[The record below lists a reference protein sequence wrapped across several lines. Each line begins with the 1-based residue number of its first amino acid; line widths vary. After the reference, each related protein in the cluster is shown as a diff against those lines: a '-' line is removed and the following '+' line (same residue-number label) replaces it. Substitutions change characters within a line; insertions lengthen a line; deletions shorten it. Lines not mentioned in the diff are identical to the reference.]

1 MKLLTL
7 NTHSL
12 IEDNYQ
18 RKLLDFVDAVS
29 LQKPDII
36 ALQEVNQSISANAAG
51 DEFNRYFPC
60 GDNITIRSDNHV
72 LNATLLLCKKGIDY
86 YWTYLPIKNG
96 YGRFE
101 EGLAVM
107 SLNPIIE
114 TQIATISK
122 IDDYNNW
129 KTRKII
135 GIKTQNY
142 PDEWFFSVHYGW
154 WDDKEEPFAKQW
166 ENTNLYMKKFKRVW
180 LMGDFNNSSDVA
192 NQGYDMVLNSGWYD
206 SYILADNKDNGI
218 TVAKA
223 IDGWKDKNSFDNGMR
238 IDQIWCSEKVSV
250 SSCKVIFNGQNY
262 PIVSDH
268 FGVVIDYDRGD

>member
-12 IEDNYQ
+12 IEQNYQ
-18 RKLLDFVDAVS
+18 RKLLDFVRAVS
-29 LQKPDII
+29 MEKPEII
-36 ALQEVNQSISANAAG
+36 ALQEVNQTISAKAVEGRIN
-51 DEFNRYFPC
+51 EYFPC
-60 GDNITIRSDNHV
+60 RDNITIRSDNHV
-72 LNATLLLCKKGIDY
+72 FNAAQLLCKNGVDY

-101 EGLAVM
+101 EGLAIM

-114 TQIATISK
+114 TEIITVSG

-129 KTRKII
+129 KTRKLI
-135 GIKTQNY
+135 GIRTQNY

-154 WDDKEEPFAKQW
+154 WDDEEEPFAKQW
-166 ENTNLYMKKFKRVW
+166 QKTDMYMKKHNRVW
-180 LMGDFNNSSDVA
+180 LMGDFNNASDVA
-192 NQGYDMVLNSGWYD
+192 NQGYDIILNSGWYD
-206 SYILADNKDNGI
+206 SYTLAENKDNGV

-223 IDGWKDKNSFDNGMR
+223 IDGWKDKVSIDIGMR
-238 IDQIWCSEKVSV
+238 IDQIWCSQKASVESSKVV
-250 SSCKVIFNGQNY
+250 FNGINY

-268 FGVVIDYDRGD
+268 YGVVIDYDRGD